1 MNRYLK
7 KILILTVALAMV
19 LTLCSAFGFAEEK
32 SSDSG
37 ELVVKDYSIT
47 DVKGNPVS
55 LITKGQTVNITLY
68 MKHTTR
74 NAYGLNDNDNMTIDR
89 RADSFSGGQV
99 SVTYINSAGLLEMT
113 VQIKGLKYKGTGN
126 TLKLLAGYWGS
137 PGQQDYVDVSITE
150 CKEYEEPTYEPT
162 EPSTPDPLPAPK
174 AIISRSE
181 LASSIKANQEITVT
195 VYVKNIGST
204 TMQSPVIQFTPSD
217 SLMLPGSSSMMQLK
231 NIAPGKTESV
241 DVRVRAL
248 GTITGANQSLDATLT
263 FDYFNR
269 VSTVSGSSEGKII
282 IPAKVKKTDDESQED
297 ATVDSPVP
305 NIIIT
310 GFDYGGESVA
320 AGSAFGLNIKFMN
333 TNRKLSVENLVVT
346 IDGGEGFAINGST
359 NTFYFDKIKPGK
371 TKQIHVPM
379 KALNTLTNGVQP
391 VTASFKYEYVD
402 HQKRSSVTSDLKVS
416 IPVYQPDK
424 FEITKPTVPV
434 VVYAGEETSLSL
446 NYVNKSK
453 GEISNVEASIEG
465 DVDTAAP
472 VQNIGNLEAGKS
484 GTIAFAVTP
493 SEPGET
499 RFTIKVTYED
509 GNGTVKTRVFPV
521 VMNVEEMEPIDPG
534 MDEPMPEEDEGG
546 GVKWPIIIGIA
557 VLALIAALLI
567 IKKKKKA
574 AAARKEAE
582 MWDNWDDDEDISG
595 KTDGAPAVEDK
606 K

>member
-74 NAYGLNDNDNMTIDR
+74 NAYGLNYNMTIDR

-99 SVTYINSAGLLEMT
+99 SVTDINSAGLLEVT

>member
-19 LTLCSAFGFAEEK
+19 LTLCSAIGFAEEK
-32 SSDSG
+32 SPDSG

-74 NAYGLNDNDNMTIDR
+74 NAYGLNYNMTIDR

-99 SVTYINSAGLLEMT
+99 SVTDINSAGLLEMT

>member
-19 LTLCSAFGFAEEK
+19 LTLCSAIGFAEEK
-32 SSDSG
+32 SPDSG

-74 NAYGLNDNDNMTIDR
+74 NAYGLNDNNITIDR

-99 SVTYINSAGLLEMT
+99 SVTDINSAGLLEVT

>member
-74 NAYGLNDNDNMTIDR
+74 NAYGLNDNMTIDR

-99 SVTYINSAGLLEMT
+99 SVTDINSAGLLEVT

>member
-32 SSDSG
+32 TSDSG

-74 NAYGLNDNDNMTIDR
+74 NAYGLNDNNMTIDR

-181 LASSIKANQEITVT
+181 LASSIEANQEITVT